1 MPAPEIANSSAEVG
15 MGRRFCA
22 LLVCSVTLPLFC
34 QAPSPNPQVA
44 TVTAVNLRPKDA
56 ENGWRGASQYDVSLK
71 VGDTVYVVLYSS
83 PNGSTSVEYSVGMN
97 VVVQVGPQSIK
108 FTKLGRTSE
117 VPILRRESV
126 SKATELDWSRA
137 PSEYFAQKLKHLS
150 EKLSLTAEQEARIKP
165 ILEQE
170 AGDAGQMISNPVL
183 SKDDKLKKLENIV
196 RSSDD
201 KLKPILS
208 ADQWQTLQ
216 DMRKQQRRELR
227 ESLSGKPKDQG

>member
-1 MPAPEIANSSAEVG
+1 

-34 QAPSPNPQVA
+34 QPPSPNPQVA
-44 TVTAVNLRPKDA
+44 TIMAVNLHQKGA
-56 ENGWRGASQYDVSLK
+56 ENGSRAVIQYDVSLR
-71 VGDTVYVVLYSS
+71 VDDAVYVVLFTP
-83 PNGSTSVEYSVGMN
+83 PNGSTTVEYSEGMN
-97 VVVQVGPQSIK
+97 VVVQVGTQSIK

-117 VPILRRESV
+117 VPIVRRESV
-126 SKATELDWSRA
+126 PAAGLDLSRA

-150 EKLSLTAEQEARIKP
+150 DKLSLTAEQQAKIKP

-183 SKDDKLKKLENIV
+183 SNDDKLKKLENIV

-201 KLKPILS
+201 QLKPILS

-227 ESLSGKPKDQG
+227 ESLSGKPKVQG

>member
-1 MPAPEIANSSAEVG
+1 M
-15 MGRRFCA
+15 
-22 LLVCSVTLPLFC
+22 T
-34 QAPSPNPQVA
+34 
-44 TVTAVNLRPKDA
+44 
-56 ENGWRGASQYDVSLK
+56 
-71 VGDTVYVVLYSS
+71 
-83 PNGSTSVEYSVGMN
+83 
-97 VVVQVGPQSIK
+97 QVGPQSIK

>member
-1 MPAPEIANSSAEVG
+1 
-15 MGRRFCA
+15 MGSRLCA
-22 LLVCSVTLPLFC
+22 LLMVSLTLPLFC

-44 TVTAVNLRPKDA
+44 TITAVNLRPKDA
-56 ENGWRGASQYDVSLK
+56 ENGWRGSSQYDVSLK
-71 VGDTVYVVLYSS
+71 VDDAVYVVLFT
-83 PNGSTSVEYSVGMN
+83 PANGSTSVEYSVGMN
-97 VVVQVGPQSIK
+97 VVVQVGTQSIK

-117 VPILRRESV
+117 VPIVRRESV
-126 SKATELDWSRA
+126 PAATGLDWSRA

-150 EKLSLTAEQEARIKP
+150 EKLGLTPGQQAKIKP